1 MMMERFE
8 MATIDD
14 LIDDTGAYDCVEC
27 GKCTTVCPVAKLDQN
42 FAPRLIVVRALE
54 GVEGGLAQNMD
65 IWRCT
70 TCNICT
76 HMCPYKVDYTE
87 FIRGLR
93 SEAVVD
99 GFEPTCSQGGLMQT
113 IARVMTH
120 KLPQNRL
127 GWVSDD
133 LKVSEKGDVYYFSG
147 CQSHLDKIYE
157 ERNVGLVDIAKN
169 SIRLLN
175 KAGITPAMSKNEVC
189 CGHDLNWTGDDENFE
204 KLIDLNIQAIKD
216 TGAKTVV
223 FSCPEGMRTFDFD
236 YKDIVGD
243 LPFEVVYI
251 TDYLMDLVDDGK
263 LKFANGDRKKVT
275 YHDPCRLG
283 RHLGIYDSPRELIE
297 AAGFELVEMENI
309 RENSACCGVNAFA
322 TCESISKT
330 MQIDRLMEAKNT
342 GADILCTTCPKC
354 VIHFSCS
361 VWKEI
366 PVEKE
371 KVDIPLGDLIT
382 MIADRAK

>member
-1 MMMERFE
+1 MS
-8 MATIDD
+8 AIDD

-27 GKCTTVCPVAKLDQN
+27 GKCTTVCPVAKLDPN
-42 FAPRLIVVRALE
+42 FAPRVIVVKALE
-54 GVEGGLAQNMD
+54 GMEGGLAQNMD

-70 TCNICT
+70 TCSMCSQ
-76 HMCPYKVDYTE
+76 MCPYKVDYTE

-93 SEAVVD
+93 SESVLD

-113 IARVMTH
+113 IARIQSH
-120 KLPQNRL
+120 QLPQNRL
-127 GWVSDD
+127 SWLTDD
-133 LKVSEKGDVYYFSG
+133 LKVAEKGDVYYFSG
-147 CQSHLDKIYE
+147 CQAHLDKIFE
-157 ERNVGLVDIAKN
+157 ERKTGVLDIAKN
-169 SIRLLN
+169 SIRVLN

-189 CGHDLNWTGDDENFE
+189 CGHDLNWTGDEDNFE
-204 KLIDLNIQAIKD
+204 KLMNLNIKAIKEA
-216 TGAKTVV
+216 GAKTVV

-236 YKDIVGD
+236 YQDIAGD
-243 LPFEVVYI
+243 LDFELVYI

-263 LKFANGDRKKVT
+263 LEFKGDGKEKVT

-309 RENSACCGVNAFA
+309 KENSACCGVNAFA
-322 TCESISKT
+322 TCESLSKV

-342 GADILCTTCPKC
+342 QADKLITTCPKC
-354 VIHFSCS
+354 VIHFTCAT
-361 VWKEI
+361 WKEI

-371 KVDIPLGDLIT
+371 KVDIPVGDLISAVVEK
-382 MIADRAK
+382 IK